1 MKPALKILLARI
13 LVLPLMGCVQAL
25 PINAETANTPKETIS
40 AAETPPKV
48 ITQASHL
55 EISASEISASE
66 ISDSE
71 VTAQNPTADPHTL
84 QPVPVADFFGASP
97 EAIATLLGPPVP
109 SPYSYGSD
117 TRHYNP
123 ESFAPHFPET
133 TFKYLSVRFE
143 NNQASSVHLLLE
155 LPMPT
160 IQGPGSLPED
170 EAAAL
175 ELNTTFFQA
184 LFQDPAPTYTPLAQT
199 HPSMSLQVSEY
210 CSAQGISTS
219 LIDGQLYD
227 LNFSSDPACP

>member
-13 LVLPLMGCVQAL
+13 LVLPLMGCVQTL
-25 PINAETANTPKETIS
+25 PINAETATPKETVS
-40 AAETPPKV
+40 VAETPPKA

-55 EISASEISASE
+55 EVSASEMSA
-66 ISDSE
+66 SE
-71 VTAQNPTADPHTL
+71 VTAQNPTSAGAKAHQL
-84 QPVPVADFFGASP
+84 QPVLVADFFGASP
-97 EAIATLLGPPVP
+97 EAIATLLGPPIP
-109 SPYSYGSD
+109 SPHSYGSD
-117 TRHYNP
+117 TQHYNP
-123 ESFAPHFPET
+123 EPFASHFPET

-143 NNQASSVHLLLE
+143 NGQATAINLFLE

-160 IQGPGSLPED
+160 ILGPGSLPED

-199 HPSMSLQVSEY
+199 HPGMSLQVSEY
-210 CSAQGISTS
+210 CSTKGISTS

-227 LNFSSDPACP
+227 LNFSSEPSCP